1 MGGLQNASSLP
12 EDQWERALLG
22 IEPNVSGYEPDVIQH
37 QGPVTPLFE
46 HHQNHIGQLHKMV
59 SREA

>member
-22 IEPNVSGYEPDVIQH
+22 FEPSAPVYETDVIQH

-46 HHQNHIGQLHKMV
+46 HCK
-59 SREA
+59 EA